1 MKKKERSKICKSGF
15 NPDRACYLTAD
26 GKYYCYEFE
35 NLQTGQKIT
44 QKFEVGKDLSLK
56 LTIMLDETDH
66 DSDLQKHYE
75 GELRDPLFA
84 AKFNSYKADPKDED
98 AVDHCDTISAQ
109 DSNLEDA
116 IFSTPESENP
126 LATKIYAS
134 IESDNIGYA
143 DRKDWSYYYKAFQ
156 SLCQKHG
163 RFLLNHSKTQGSQH
177 RMLLWKSICDI

>member
-1 MKKKERSKICKSGF
+1 MKMLPQLLSCACFQPLEPVVHLRRRFFLCPPYHSDGKNTAMKKKERSKICKSGF

-56 LTIMLDETDH
+56 LTVMLDETDH
-66 DSDLQKHYE
+66 DSDLRKHYE
-75 GELRDPLFA
+75 GELRDPLFT

-143 DRKDWSYYYKAFQ
+143 DRKD
-156 SLCQKHG
+156 
-163 RFLLNHSKTQGSQH
+163 
-177 RMLLWKSICDI
+177 